1 MEKSQIVLDLSKWNL
16 VNDYSLLID
25 GIAGVILRLGYR
37 SYEKGIIT
45 EDPKF
50 KTHYNGLRAAKRSL
64 GIGIYFLTA
73 AITEAEAKEE
83 ADWVVDYLAK
93 NHISLTFPIAVDT
106 EYGEKNKRGRAD
118 KLSKDIR
125 TNCVIAF
132 CERIKE
138 HGYRP
143 MIYSSDDWFVSQL
156 DYPKIKPYLKWVARY
171 SEKRPERVKD
181 NIIGWQ
187 KTDDFP
193 CKGIKTGVDMSEWY
207 GPIKEEFSKLKSSE
221 KTPIKEQAEEKK
233 ENNTSDNKIVAGDVV
248 QLKNEPLYKAS
259 TTETSSKNITGTYYY
274 WDNQIKEGKIR
285 VTTKKEYVGVTGKVT
300 GWISV
305 K

>member
-1 MEKSQIVLDLSKWNL
+1 MEKSKIVLDLSKWNV

-50 KTHYNGLRAAKRSL
+50 KVHYNGLRAAKKSL
-64 GIGIYFLTA
+64 GIGVYFLTA
-73 AITEAEAKEE
+73 AITEAEAREE
-83 ADWVVDYLAK
+83 ADWVVEYLAK
-93 NHISLTFPIAVDT
+93 NHISLAFPIAVDT

-118 KLSKDIR
+118 KLSKDVR

-156 DYPKIKPYLKWVARY
+156 EYSKIKQYLKWVARY
-171 SEKRPERVKD
+171 SEKRPEKVKD
-181 NIIGWQ
+181 NIVGWQ

-207 GPIKEEFSKLKSSE
+207 GPIKEGFSKLNSSE
-221 KTPIKEQAEEKK
+221 KDTTNNQTEEKK
-233 ENNTSDNKIVAGDVV
+233 ENNTSDKIVAGDMI
-248 QLKNEPLYKAS
+248 QLKDEPLYASS
-259 TTETSSKNITGTYYY
+259 TTNISSKNITGTYYY
-274 WDNQIKEGKIR
+274 WDDKIKEGKIR
-285 VTTKKEYVGVTGKVT
+285 ITSKKEYVRVMGKVT

>member
-93 NHISLTFPIAVDT
+93 NHISLSFPIAVDT

-171 SEKRPERVKD
+171 SEKQPERVKD
-181 NIIGWQ
+181 NIVGWQ

-221 KTPIKEQAEEKK
+221 KAPIKEQTEEKK
-233 ENNTSDNKIVAGDVV
+233 ENNTSDNKIAAGNVV

-274 WDNQIKEGKIR
+274 WDNQIKGGKIR